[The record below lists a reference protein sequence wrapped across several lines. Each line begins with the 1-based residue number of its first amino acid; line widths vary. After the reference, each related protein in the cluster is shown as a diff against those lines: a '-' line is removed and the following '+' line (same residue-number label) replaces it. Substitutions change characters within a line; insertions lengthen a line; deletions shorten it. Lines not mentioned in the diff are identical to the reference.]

1 MRTRS
6 RHYPSPP
13 RSRAR
18 ASGNSVLKEIL
29 HLRQEI
35 IKACENCR
43 ILHDKVS
50 ATDHR
55 MKRLG
60 TSTTLRRSLCL
71 RLQVY
76 LGVAKFYAKFV
87 QRKSMELGQLVQ
99 LGLEREEESE
109 MSEEFWSTEH
119 PYIYTRPFSGP
130 TTSLE
135 KMPLFLGWICASQN
149 EQINNLFSHF
159 SQTISVFNEE
169 KNNRNAN

>member
-13 RSRAR
+13 RCRTRAPR
-18 ASGNSVLKEIL
+18 NSVLREIL

-35 IKACENCR
+35 IRACENCR
-43 ILHDKVS
+43 LLHARVS

-76 LGVAKFYAKFV
+76 LGVAKFYANFV
-87 QRKSMELGQLVQ
+87 QRKSLELGQLVQ
-99 LGLEREEESE
+99 LGLEQEEDDE
-109 MSEEFWSTEH
+109 MSGGLEGERSSDTDDLSSEEFWSIEH
-119 PYIYTRPFSGP
+119 KCLYTA
-130 TTSLE
+130 
-135 KMPLFLGWICASQN
+135 LFRANHIFRKDAS
-149 EQINNLFSHF
+149 I
-159 SQTISVFNEE
+159 SQLNPCLSE
-169 KNNRNAN
+169 

>member
-43 ILHDKVS
+43 ILRDKVS

-87 QRKSMELGQLVQ
+87 QRKSMELGQFVQ
-99 LGLEREEESE
+99 VGLEREEESE

-119 PYIYTRPFSGP
+119 PYLYTA
-130 TTSLE
+130 
-135 KMPLFLGWICASQN
+135 LFRANHIFRKDAAISQL
-149 EQINNLFSHF
+149 NLCLS
-159 SQTISVFNEE
+159 EW
-169 KNNRNAN
+169 ANQ